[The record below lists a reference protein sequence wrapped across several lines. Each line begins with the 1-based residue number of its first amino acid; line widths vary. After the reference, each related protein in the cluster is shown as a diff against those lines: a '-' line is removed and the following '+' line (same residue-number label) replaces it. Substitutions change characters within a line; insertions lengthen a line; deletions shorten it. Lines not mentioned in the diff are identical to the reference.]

1 MHFKYIIEDTLFPS
15 STHVLYLTSE
25 TSFATHRV
33 QAVEKV
39 DYAIHRININA
50 EDNAIGFP
58 YDLLSILIY
67 PVGGTILLLN
77 NLGQAWA
84 RY

>member
-1 MHFKYIIEDTLFPS
+1 M
-15 STHVLYLTSE
+15 
-25 TSFATHRV
+25 
-33 QAVEKV
+33 V
-39 DYAIHRININA
+39 DDAIHRININA

-58 YDLLSILIY
+58 NGVLSILIY

-84 RY
+84 RYWAEI